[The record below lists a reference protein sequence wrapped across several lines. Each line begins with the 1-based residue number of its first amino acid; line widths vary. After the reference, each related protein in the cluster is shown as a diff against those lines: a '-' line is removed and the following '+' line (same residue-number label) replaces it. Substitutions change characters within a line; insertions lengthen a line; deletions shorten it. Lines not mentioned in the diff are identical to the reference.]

1 MEAKLFLIWSPAL
14 LSKSEAEFL
23 VLLLTNLYCI
33 KLSVLL
39 GCKVRNQKK
48 HFKMLLVTIRNPDPD
63 PPTEE
68 P

>member
-33 KLSVLL
+33 KLSVLF